1 MADDGGSSGRLRRD
15 LGLPPPGDL
24 RMALL
29 ALAGPDAEAREL
41 FGYRFQRGDLAG
53 HNLGNLI
60 LASLADLRGDFLE
73 ALATASRWLRV
84 RGRVLPSTLAPV
96 RLLGRVEGQVVEGQ
110 VAIRD
115 AWGRVDR
122 VWLEPRGAAALP
134 EAVAAVREAALVLLG
149 PGSICTSVV
158 PNLLLPE
165 LGAAVAAASER
176 VVYLCNLEPQPG
188 ETSGFSPEAHLAAL
202 LAHCP
207 GLRVPLVLAERV
219 ERVLAG
225 AGILDGAGRLTH
237 GVPGALVRGR
247 DAAACYLRGAFL
259 GRGSVSA
266 PTREPHF
273 EVGAPDERTAA
284 GLAALLA
291 RFDLPARVGVRA
303 DQDLHRVLLKGR
315 EAIGRA
321 LATMGASSA
330 YLAWEDGRIRREV
343 RGEAVRL
350 ANADHAN
357 LRRSVA
363 AAMAQVAMV
372 EAAVAALGW
381 EALPP
386 GVADV
391 AALRLANP
399 EASLAELGALL
410 DPPRS
415 KGAVLARLRRL
426 EGLSGRAEENT

>member
-1 MADDGGSSGRLRRD
+1 VKHFVALGGGHGLSVSLAALRLLGAEPTAVVTMADDGGSSGRLRRD

-134 EAVAAVREAALVLLG
+134 EAVAAVREADLVLLG
-149 PGSICTSVV
+149 PGSIFTSVV

-207 GLRVPLVLAERV
+207 GLRVPLVLCQRPAD
-219 ERVLAG
+219 AG
-225 AGILDGAGRLTH
+225 ATARESE
-237 GVPGALVRGR
+237 
-247 DAAACYLRGAFL
+247 AF
-259 GRGSVSA
+259 
-266 PTREPHF
+266 
-273 EVGAPDERTAA
+273 
-284 GLAALLA
+284 
-291 RFDLPARVGVRA
+291 
-303 DQDLHRVLLKGR
+303 
-315 EAIGRA
+315 
-321 LATMGASSA
+321 
-330 YLAWEDGRIRREV
+330 
-343 RGEAVRL
+343 
-350 ANADHAN
+350 
-357 LRRSVA
+357 
-363 AAMAQVAMV
+363 
-372 EAAVAALGW
+372 
-381 EALPP
+381 
-386 GVADV
+386 
-391 AALRLANP
+391 
-399 EASLAELGALL
+399 AELGARVLHADL
-410 DPPRS
+410 ADPVFPGRHDPTRL
-415 KGAVLARLRRL
+415 AVALKEL
-426 EGLSGRAEENT
+426 G

>member
-1 MADDGGSSGRLRRD
+1 MKHFVALGGGHGLSVSLAALRLLGAEPTAVVTMADDGGSSGRLRRD

-110 VAIRD
+110 V
-115 AWGRVDR
+115 
-122 VWLEPRGAAALP
+122 GAAALP
-134 EAVAAVREAALVLLG
+134 EAVAAVREADLVLLG
-149 PGSICTSVV
+149 PGSIFTSVV

-207 GLRVPLVLAERV
+207 GLRVPLVLCQRPAD
-219 ERVLAG
+219 AG
-225 AGILDGAGRLTH
+225 ATARESE
-237 GVPGALVRGR
+237 
-247 DAAACYLRGAFL
+247 AF
-259 GRGSVSA
+259 
-266 PTREPHF
+266 
-273 EVGAPDERTAA
+273 
-284 GLAALLA
+284 
-291 RFDLPARVGVRA
+291 
-303 DQDLHRVLLKGR
+303 
-315 EAIGRA
+315 
-321 LATMGASSA
+321 
-330 YLAWEDGRIRREV
+330 
-343 RGEAVRL
+343 
-350 ANADHAN
+350 
-357 LRRSVA
+357 
-363 AAMAQVAMV
+363 
-372 EAAVAALGW
+372 
-381 EALPP
+381 
-386 GVADV
+386 
-391 AALRLANP
+391 
-399 EASLAELGALL
+399 AELGARVLHADL
-410 DPPRS
+410 ADPAFPGRHDPTRL
-415 KGAVLARLRRL
+415 AVALKEL
-426 EGLSGRAEENT
+426 G